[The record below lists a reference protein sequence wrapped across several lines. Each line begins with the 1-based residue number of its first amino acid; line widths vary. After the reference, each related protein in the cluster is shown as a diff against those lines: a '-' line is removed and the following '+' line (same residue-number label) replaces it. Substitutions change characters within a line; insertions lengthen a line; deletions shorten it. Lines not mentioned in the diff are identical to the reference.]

1 VDDISPQ
8 LLIDC
13 SVISNTDPAELRSVY
28 ETAVEQLNLQMIDYL
43 TIRDLV
49 ALSGTRETELH
60 LLLIAMFMSL
70 YEGSVCLRL
79 SPESLKK
86 KLEQVAGDRT
96 ARAIRS
102 ILDGMG
108 AFAGLIYEKDPAG
121 PALFDDPRE
130 SYKPLILVTDGTN
143 RYLYFQKYY
152 AAEQSLKRA
161 LTGILSRKTRL
172 PENPDILAAAAGAIL
187 SIKPVLVNGSPA
199 LLNAGQRLGILLPAL
214 NNFILVSGGPGTG
227 KTFIVINLLRM
238 MVRMGIPAER
248 MRITAPTGRAAQKL
262 AEAVRRGIAS
272 LEAPGEEVISLASI
286 QGETL
291 HRLLKFSPSRN
302 DFMHNAYNR
311 VPADLIII
319 DEASMIDI
327 LLLSR
332 LLDAVENGAGVVM
345 LGDRNQ
351 LPSVEAGA
359 VLSDLISEN
368 RTACYSTG
376 AASVIKRI
384 FPDMDEAMLPAA
396 PGGDGGPLEDR
407 VVILADS
414 YRSEKSITAIASRIN
429 EQDGSVAGDIPE
441 LDLRRG
447 FPECGVW
454 LIDPASAGTTF
465 LQGLHGVLDAW
476 AGRYYEAAASS
487 LPSYRE
493 IVSDAAAALPSG
505 AEGNAPLH
513 ALFMRLDEAR
523 ILSPVRSGPAGTSG
537 INRHLIGR
545 IGMSLD
551 PAGTGGIFGGAPIII
566 TRNDYDRSLFNGD
579 VGVIMKGGDGRY
591 SGVFS
596 RFDGFASYPVEGLP
610 PFEPSFAIT
619 VHKSQGSEYG
629 GVLLVLPEGMTDFL
643 LTKEILY
650 TGLTRAKRLVI
661 ICAGR
666 DDLRRAIQN
675 RLERESGIRF

>member
-13 SVISNTDPAELRSVY
+13 SVISNTYPAELRSVY

-262 AEAVRRGIAS
+262 AEAVRRGIAY
-272 LEAPGEEVISLASI
+272 LEAPGEEDISLA
-286 QGETL
+286 
-291 HRLLKFSPSRN
+291 
-302 DFMHNAYNR
+302 
-311 VPADLIII
+311 
-319 DEASMIDI
+319 
-327 LLLSR
+327 
-332 LLDAVENGAGVVM
+332 
-345 LGDRNQ
+345 
-351 LPSVEAGA
+351 
-359 VLSDLISEN
+359 
-368 RTACYSTG
+368 
-376 AASVIKRI
+376 
-384 FPDMDEAMLPAA
+384 
-396 PGGDGGPLEDR
+396 
-407 VVILADS
+407 
-414 YRSEKSITAIASRIN
+414 
-429 EQDGSVAGDIPE
+429 
-441 LDLRRG
+441 
-447 FPECGVW
+447 
-454 LIDPASAGTTF
+454 
-465 LQGLHGVLDAW
+465 
-476 AGRYYEAAASS
+476 
-487 LPSYRE
+487 
-493 IVSDAAAALPSG
+493 
-505 AEGNAPLH
+505 
-513 ALFMRLDEAR
+513 
-523 ILSPVRSGPAGTSG
+523 
-537 INRHLIGR
+537 
-545 IGMSLD
+545 
-551 PAGTGGIFGGAPIII
+551 
-566 TRNDYDRSLFNGD
+566 
-579 VGVIMKGGDGRY
+579 
-591 SGVFS
+591 
-596 RFDGFASYPVEGLP
+596 
-610 PFEPSFAIT
+610 
-619 VHKSQGSEYG
+619 
-629 GVLLVLPEGMTDFL
+629 
-643 LTKEILY
+643 
-650 TGLTRAKRLVI
+650 
-661 ICAGR
+661 
-666 DDLRRAIQN
+666 
-675 RLERESGIRF
+675 